1 MTIQKLLIA
10 LFLLGSQ
17 AASADTSLTNFSFT
31 GSFANDNDVQL
42 FDFSLL
48 ADSTTLR
55 INTLSLIGGTNDAG
69 TAIAAGGF
77 DPYLSVWDKSTGEF
91 KFDTTAKNP
100 GAEARIDN
108 ASDDPYGTLA
118 AGNYILALSQF
129 DNTAVGTLFSEGFAA
144 GQGLA
149 FGAGFPSFVNNG
161 TSGHWAVD
169 IINVDSASA
178 SIAAVPLPG
187 AIGFMVSGLLGLVS
201 LTRRKITA

>member
-17 AASADTSLTNFSFT
+17 AASAAYDNSFSFT

-55 INTLSLIGGTNDAG
+55 INTLSLVGGTNDAG

-91 KFDTTAKNP
+91 KFDTTAKNT

-129 DNTAVGTLFSEGFAA
+129 DNTAVGSLFSEGFAA

-169 IINVDSASA
+169 IYNVDSA

-187 AIGFMVSGLLGLVS
+187 AVGFMISGLLALVS
-201 LTRRKITA
+201 LTRRKMTA

>member
-17 AASADTSLTNFSFT
+17 AASAAYDNSFSFT

-55 INTLSLIGGTNDAG
+55 INTLSLVGGTNAAG
-69 TAIAAGGF
+69 TVIAAGGF
-77 DPYLSVWDKSTGEF
+77 NPYLSVWDKSTGDF
-91 KFDTTAKNP
+91 KFDTTAKNT

-169 IINVDSASA
+169 IYNVDSA

-187 AIGFMVSGLLGLVS
+187 AVGFMISGLLALVS

>member
-17 AASADTSLTNFSFT
+17 AASAAYDNSFSFT

-55 INTLSLIGGTNDAG
+55 INTLSLVGGTNAAG
-69 TAIAAGGF
+69 TVIAAGGF
-77 DPYLSVWDKSTGEF
+77 NPYLSVWDKSTGDF
-91 KFDTTAKNP
+91 KFDTTAKNT

-169 IINVDSASA
+169 FINVDSASA
-178 SIAAVPLPG
+178 TIAAVPLPG
-187 AIGFMVSGLLGLVS
+187 AIGFMISGLLALVS
-201 LTRRKITA
+201 LTRRKMTA